1 MFKRHCLFN
10 GKFIAAPMFSPQ
22 IAQKNSRWRIIFLTL
37 IISIISNSG
46 GRDHKTKHSRSW
58 VNYNQVGVIS
68 QPNICDWQCFGG
80 IYDLLKHFPIIGYL
94 QPKEYEDSSW
104 ELVLKASVET
114 KTHTSLK
121 LGGSS
126 VFYLC
131 YEKNSNF
138 CDAIKCHWLLD
149 R

>member
-58 VNYNQVGVIS
+58 LITTRSEWSHSQISVIGNVSAEYMIYLNISYYRLLATKGVSRFFLRIS
-68 QPNICDWQCFGG
+68 AWSFSWNENPHILLTRGFIC
-80 IYDLLKHFPIIGYL
+80 ILPLL
-94 QPKEYEDSSW
+94 W
-104 ELVLKASVET
+104 EKF
-114 KTHTSLK
+114 K
-121 LGGSS
+121 L
-126 VFYLC
+126 LWC
-131 YEKNSNF
+131 YKMPL
-138 CDAIKCHWLLD
+138 ITW
-149 R
+149 